1 MTKTAPST
9 RSDSARFG
17 GRRRRPSAGRPDR
30 GRPCR
35 QGRRRGRCQS
45 RCLFE
50 PERLAQTQLNIGKS
64 IFFDERINTTGSGLV
79 QVLLVDGSTF
89 TVGPGSDLVIDKF
102 VYDPNK
108 KSGEV
113 VASFSK
119 GVMRFVG
126 GKISKN
132 EGGVTVNTPSGALA
146 IRGGMFQGSVTGGKG
161 VFSFL
166 YGVNMTLTGKNG
178 QQFTV
183 FQPGNTI
190 DTTSG
195 TPTIR
200 PTTTGDVNAF
210 MNALSKGGT
219 VVTLGGSNDK
229 TNTAGGPPKQV
240 VYETLSLQDLI
251 SDATQTSINDQ
262 VQNQED
268 KGTTTTPTDT
278 TTTPTDTTT
287 TPTDTTTP
295 PPPDTVTA
303 RVLLSPG
310 VYTAFPG
317 TPDQYTTDGGD
328 QSNGVKQGILGGGNY
343 PEGTPPPLADDF
355 VWTFGFANGRLV
367 GTVSGLTDAHCG
379 GGCNDLQI
387 TNPPPA
393 AVNFP
398 STFNPA
404 DCVNGVCAVTDATIT
419 QGGKT
424 TTYQG
429 LAVLKTGFF
438 AYQLIGAPNNDLSI
452 GTHAELVDNHAPS
465 PDPLLVFGG
474 KGYNFGTPS
483 GQIFAFELTP
493 DVKEALNGAIAP
505 FSGGGSAP
513 VVPVDENGHII
524 GPPPSISPLLYKETD
539 GNNPLSR
546 AVWLQT
552 SLYINTTP
560 ADPGSETSFDQ
571 QSFVNVALGGVDPN
585 TGGLAG
591 ARRGGSSADV
601 LDFGCNSSDCG
612 THRDQIAFTGDIAT
626 LAGPDGS
633 HFLGKDNP
641 NIVIGFDFDRHSQY
655 RPRHSARS
663 ERSGH
668 IRPGSVRLDLSCRR
682 RPWAVAGPAADL
694 RRRVQR
700 LCGRSLYAALRTS
713 RT

>member
-1 MTKTAPST
+1 MTKTAPSA

-35 QGRRRGRCQS
+35 QGRHRGGCQS

-50 PERLAQTQLNIGKS
+50 PERLAQIQLNIGKS

-262 VQNQED
+262 VQIR
-268 KGTTTTPTDT
+268 KTRAPRRRRLTPRRRRL
-278 TTTPTDTTT
+278 TPRRRRR
-287 TPTDTTTP
+287 TP
-295 PPPDTVTA
+295 
-303 RVLLSPG
+303 RHHHR
-310 VYTAFPG
+310 
-317 TPDQYTTDGGD
+317 Q
-328 QSNGVKQGILGGGNY
+328 I
-343 PEGTPPPLADDF
+343 
-355 VWTFGFANGRLV
+355 RLPR
-367 GTVSGLTDAHCG
+367 ACCCH
-379 GGCNDLQI
+379 
-387 TNPPPA
+387 PA
-393 AVNFP
+393 
-398 STFNPA
+398 
-404 DCVNGVCAVTDATIT
+404 
-419 QGGKT
+419 
-424 TTYQG
+424 
-429 LAVLKTGFF
+429 
-438 AYQLIGAPNNDLSI
+438 SI
-452 GTHAELVDNHAPS
+452 RPS
-465 PDPLLVFGG
+465 PAPLTS
-474 KGYNFGTPS
+474 TPRTV
-483 GQIFAFELTP
+483 GI
-493 DVKEALNGAIAP
+493 
-505 FSGGGSAP
+505 
-513 VVPVDENGHII
+513 
-524 GPPPSISPLLYKETD
+524 
-539 GNNPLSR
+539 R
-546 AVWLQT
+546 AT
-552 SLYINTTP
+552 
-560 ADPGSETSFDQ
+560 E
-571 QSFVNVALGGVDPN
+571 
-585 TGGLAG
+585 
-591 ARRGGSSADV
+591 
-601 LDFGCNSSDCG
+601 
-612 THRDQIAFTGDIAT
+612 
-626 LAGPDGS
+626 
-633 HFLGKDNP
+633 
-641 NIVIGFDFDRHSQY
+641 
-655 RPRHSARS
+655 
-663 ERSGH
+663 
-668 IRPGSVRLDLSCRR
+668 
-682 RPWAVAGPAADL
+682 
-694 RRRVQR
+694 
-700 LCGRSLYAALRTS
+700 
-713 RT
+713 